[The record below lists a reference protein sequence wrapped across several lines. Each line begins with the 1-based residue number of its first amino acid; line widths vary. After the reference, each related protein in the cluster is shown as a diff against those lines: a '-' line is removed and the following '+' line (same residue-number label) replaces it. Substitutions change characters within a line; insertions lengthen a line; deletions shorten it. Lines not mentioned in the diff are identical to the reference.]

1 MATENR
7 RLLIAIDAEIR
18 EINRQTINPLFDE
31 LKLADLTP
39 VIEMV
44 AKARAR
50 YLRTL
55 YDIALKNP
63 DGQPSADD
71 IERLAELRQVYEE
84 LVKGTQALETAIE
97 REYLDVGK

>member
-18 EINRQTINPLFDE
+18 DINRAHINPLFQE

-39 VIEMV
+39 IIEMV
-44 AKARAR
+44 ARARAH
-50 YLRTL
+50 YLRSL
-55 YDIALKNP
+55 LDIALKTP
-63 DGQPSADD
+63 DGQPSATD
-71 IERLAELRQVYEE
+71 IEQLTARRRVYEE

-97 REYLDVGK
+97 REYLDVSK

>member
-18 EINRQTINPLFDE
+18 EINRATINPLFE
-31 LKLADLTP
+31 ALKLSDLTP

-44 AKARAR
+44 AKARAN

-55 YDIALKNP
+55 YDIALASP
-63 DGQPSADD
+63 DGQPDTAD
-71 IERLAELRQVYEE
+71 IERLGTLRQVYEE

-97 REYLDVGK
+97 REYLDVGR

>member
-7 RLLIAIDAEIR
+7 RLLIAIDSEIR
-18 EINRQTINPLFDE
+18 EINRQTINPLFEE

-44 AKARAR
+44 AKARAQ
-50 YLRTL
+50 YLRAL
-55 YDIALKNP
+55 YDIAIETP
-63 DGQPSADD
+63 DGQTSTAD
-71 IERLAELRQVYEE
+71 IERLAALRHVYEE

-97 REYLDVGK
+97 REYLDVSK

>member
-18 EINRQTINPLFDE
+18 EINHRTINPLFEE
-31 LKLADLTP
+31 LRLSDLKP

-44 AKARAR
+44 AKARAD
-50 YLRTL
+50 YLRAL
-55 YDIALKNP
+55 YDIAVKNS
-63 DGQPSADD
+63 DGQPGKAD
-71 IERLAELRQVYEE
+71 IERLSGLRQIYEE

-97 REYLDVGK
+97 REYLDVSK